1 MRAGNDPVISSAR
14 LREKSCVPLFA
25 LTRRG
30 RKGRKHNILSALPP
44 LHVAVKL
51 PLSFRG
57 EGWGEGTVNSPK
69 MVGGSIPHS
78 RLNSTSPPSP
88 PKERG
93 PKRPKGIRKQN
104 GPKKKGGAGGSALIG
119 ELR

>member
-1 MRAGNDPVISSAR
+1 MIRSFPLRVCAR
-14 LREKSCVPLFA
+14 NPACLCS
-25 LTRRG
+25 RRG

-93 PKRPKGIRKQN
+93 PKRPKGIHKQN
-104 GPKKKGGAGGSALIG
+104 GSNKKGGAGGSALIG

>member
-44 LHVAVKL
+44 LHVVVKL

-57 EGWGEGTVNSPK
+57 EG
-69 MVGGSIPHS
+69 
-78 RLNSTSPPSP
+78 
-88 PKERG
+88 
-93 PKRPKGIRKQN
+93 
-104 GPKKKGGAGGSALIG
+104 
-119 ELR
+119 